1 MHRHARASLAVILGL
16 TSLLPVPEAHASAG
30 VVLRQAPAAAPLSGP
45 AKPMLNRLAA
55 PPDKAVRVD
64 TAPDARLSGTSRS
77 RAAAIS
83 PRAFGSFGIPYTSV
97 RVQDGPAAASALQ
110 SNRLSTT
117 YPYRTIG
124 RLEFITPDGN
134 SWCSASL
141 IMRSVLLT
149 AAHCVAD
156 FGSMNG
162 FFSGWTFRPG
172 FYGPTGASG
181 EQKEPFGAWNADYL
195 SVPQTWLN
203 GKDSG
208 IGAARNN
215 DLAVF
220 IVGKNGSNQF
230 IGDQVGWMTYGWNNY
245 SFSRSAKTRN
255 TWTAATATLGYPYN
269 MDFGTIMQRADGPT
283 FLTTVGRARQMW
295 QGNNFTGGSS
305 GGPWVA
311 NFGYSNATLNDGA
324 VPGTASNLNVVVGV
338 TSWGSSDPNMI
349 KDNYSSQ
356 FGQNREYPAADYGGF
371 GGGNI
376 GALLQSLCSSVK
388 PGGAQTYAQLG
399 YCDK

>member
-16 TSLLPVPEAHASAG
+16 TSLIPVPEARAGAG
-30 VVLRQAPAAAPLSGP
+30 VVVGQVPVAQPLAS
-45 AKPMLNRLAA
+45 ASKPMRNRLAA
-55 PPDKAVRVD
+55 PSDREVRAD
-64 TAPDARLSGTSRS
+64 TAPDARVSGTSRS
-77 RAAAIS
+77 RAAWAS
-83 PRAFGSFGIPYTSV
+83 PRAYGSFGIPYTSV
-97 RVQDGPAAASALQ
+97 RVQDGPAAESASQA
-110 SNRLSTT
+110 NRLSTT

-124 RLEFITPDGN
+124 RLDFMIAND
-134 SWCSASL
+134 SYWCSASL
-141 IMRSVLLT
+141 IMRSVLVT

-156 FGSMNG
+156 LGAMNEM
-162 FFSGWTFRPG
+162 FSSWTFRPG
-172 FYGPTGASG
+172 FYGPSGASG
-181 EQKEPFGAWNADYL
+181 EQKEPFGAWTMEKV

-245 SFSRSAKTRN
+245 SFTRSAKTRN

-283 FLTTVGRARQMW
+283 FLTTVRRARQMW

-305 GGPWVA
+305 GGPWVV
-311 NFGYSNATLNDGA
+311 NFGYRAADLNDGA
-324 VPGTASNLNVVVGV
+324 APGTASYLNVVVGV
-338 TSWGSSDPNMI
+338 TSWGSNDPNII

-356 FGQNREYPAADYGGF
+356 FGQNKEYPNADYGGY
-371 GGGNI
+371 GAGNI